1 VSAAF
6 CAQGGV
12 SGAAEARVSLRRNH
26 CVLREHEETK
36 TGGGQF
42 SVSIGTMERQQKW
55 KAFCAIA
62 LLYAPIC
69 AASQDAMQIPATHG
83 TTLAGSEV
91 ALPDALK
98 GKANIVVV
106 GFSRASQEQI
116 GNWGRLIA
124 ADYGKSPEITYY
136 ELALLGGA
144 PKMLRAMIIKRM
156 GSAVPFDE
164 RGHFIPV
171 VEGEPAWRAVAHFN
185 KSDDAYVLLVD
196 SKGAVLWQAEGEATD
211 AVYGTLK
218 QQVAKSAKGA
228 DRH

>member
-1 VSAAF
+1 
-6 CAQGGV
+6 V
-12 SGAAEARVSLRRNH
+12 SGIH
-26 CVLREHEETK
+26 CDLGEDEETK

-42 SVSIGTMERQQKW
+42 SISIGTMARRQNW
-55 KAFCAIA
+55 KAFCAIG
-62 LLYAPIC
+62 LLCAPIC
-69 AASQDAMQIPATHG
+69 AVSQEGMQIPATQG
-83 TTLAGSEV
+83 TTLAGTEV

-124 ADYGKSPEITYY
+124 ADFGKSSDITYY
-136 ELALLGGA
+136 ELAMVGGA
-144 PKMLRAMIIKRM
+144 PKMLRGMIIKRM

-196 SKGAVLWQAEGEATD
+196 TRGAVLWQAEGEPTD
-211 AVYGTLK
+211 AAYGTFK
-218 QQVAKSAKGA
+218 QQVVKSVKGA